1 MTPSSPEQPCELGI
15 ERNPRGGVQVSHLLS
30 LAPIPGP
37 GRDAG
42 FASAHALGL
51 AQGPGKDEGEERGLG
66 KGAEGEEGE
75 RRRQHPRGGAASPTV
90 GAPFLL
96 QLLHLLEAEPGTLV
110 DAEISQNF
118 LHSLCVRVLHG
129 WGREQQMVPCLASSS
144 SLSSSSAAAG
154 AAARPLLS
162 PHHPRAITIDPL
174 PQPRSPST
182 PLSSRRRPG
191 GAGKKLK
198 KKKGKAA
205 LKKKIKS
212 PHPLPPLT
220 PPREPS
226 RLSGGD
232 EGLRAGSAWAS
243 GAAVASGPV
252 PAEMGR
258 VQVAE
263 RPLRSPQRL
272 RATPGNGGR

>member
-96 QLLHLLEAEPGTLV
+96 QLLHLFEAEPGTLV

-154 AAARPLLS
+154 AVARPLLS

-198 KKKGKAA
+198 KKKKGKQ
-205 LKKKIKS
+205 
-212 PHPLPPLT
+212 P
-220 PPREPS
+220 
-226 RLSGGD
+226 
-232 EGLRAGSAWAS
+232 
-243 GAAVASGPV
+243 
-252 PAEMGR
+252 
-258 VQVAE
+258 
-263 RPLRSPQRL
+263 
-272 RATPGNGGR
+272 